1 MSHQLTVTR
10 VTWPLREPFVISRQS
25 YDTSEVVVVELK
37 RGSHTGRGEASGV
50 DYHGETPDGLVA
62 QIESVRAAIEAGAN
76 RSELQLMLPPGGA
89 RNALDAALW
98 DLEAK
103 ETGTPVWQ
111 RAGVGNRPVA
121 SVFTIGIR
129 SVDEY
134 ERRAS
139 ELAHLPWLKI
149 KVNDQQPFESIAAVR
164 RGSPGARLVVDPN
177 QAWDL
182 RTLDALAPRLVDLGV
197 DLLEQPVPIGVG
209 DQLVAGRCP
218 IPVCADEAVNTVADL
233 PKVVGHYDFVNIKLD
248 KSGGLTAAL
257 ELAHAARAVGMRLMV
272 GCMNA
277 GSIAM
282 APGMV
287 VAQLCEV
294 VDLDGPLLQ
303 AKDWPDAIVYQNGVM
318 AWPSPRLWG

>member
-139 ELAHLPWLKI
+139 ELAHLPWL
-149 KVNDQQPFESIAAVR
+149 
-164 RGSPGARLVVDPN
+164 
-177 QAWDL
+177 
-182 RTLDALAPRLVDLGV
+182 
-197 DLLEQPVPIGVG
+197 
-209 DQLVAGRCP
+209 
-218 IPVCADEAVNTVADL
+218 
-233 PKVVGHYDFVNIKLD
+233 
-248 KSGGLTAAL
+248 
-257 ELAHAARAVGMRLMV
+257 
-272 GCMNA
+272 
-277 GSIAM
+277 
-282 APGMV
+282 
-287 VAQLCEV
+287 
-294 VDLDGPLLQ
+294 
-303 AKDWPDAIVYQNGVM
+303 
-318 AWPSPRLWG
+318 